1 MSTDYSHIF
10 FLLLAV
16 FSFFSSINAT
26 LKQSSDSQQLSAHWL
41 LQINS
46 DNIEEARRL
55 AREHSFNVIRP
66 VNAKLLPGYFVV
78 ESDHHNSRARRAADQ
93 TDLEGFIE
101 STARRFN
108 DHPAVVSFGREK
120 VLSRKKRDYMTQ
132 DEQQDLIGRGKMN
145 NNMHSL
151 RLSRAEWKED
161 DPLWPQMWYLNRQST
176 TGLPDMNVSAA
187 WAQGA
192 SGRGVSVTFLDDGL
206 EWNHPDLQPNYD
218 PQASTDIN
226 SHDDDP
232 MPRYEETNE
241 NKHGTR
247 CAGEVAAVA
256 NNSVCSVGV
265 AFNAGIGGIRML
277 DGDVTDSVE
286 ASSLSNSFL
295 SNI

>member
-1 MSTDYSHIF
+1 MKYSHIF
-10 FLLLAV
+10 LLLV
-16 FSFFSSINAT
+16 FSSINVIKSTRDAD
-26 LKQSSDSQQLSAHWL
+26 KQLSSHWI
-41 LQINS
+41 LQLDV
-46 DNIEEARRL
+46 DNIDEARRL
-55 AREHSFNVIRP
+55 AREHNFNVIRP
-66 VNAKLLPGYFVV
+66 VNAKLLPGYYVV
-78 ESDHHNSRARRAADQ
+78 ESEHHGRARRDVDKA
-93 TDLEGFIE
+93 EME
-101 STARRFN
+101 SLARQLN
-108 DHPAVVSFGREK
+108 DHPSVVSFGREK
-120 VLSRKKRDYMTQ
+120 VLSRKKRDYMTPI
-132 DEQQDLIGRGKMN
+132 EQQNLMMVRGGVN
-145 NNMHSL
+145 NVHAL
-151 RLSRAEWKED
+151 RLGRSEWTED
-161 DPLWPQMWYLNRQST
+161 DPLWPQMWYLNRQAS

-218 PQASTDIN
+218 PLASTDIN

-265 AFNAGIGGIRML
+265 AFHAGIGGIRML

-286 ASSLSNSFL
+286 ASSLSKSSYSNSKD
-295 SNI
+295 SQT